1 VLPREQPVIGLE
13 EKITEIGTMSAK
25 ILPALV
31 AGLLL
36 GTTTLASAQALV
48 YSPYGYSYG
57 YYGYAPAYP
66 PAVAFSPGVY
76 YAPGYYNYA
85 PAYAAPAYNGWNE
98 ARWNYW

>member
-1 VLPREQPVIGLE
+1 
-13 EKITEIGTMSAK
+13 MSAK

-31 AGLLL
+31 AGVLL
-36 GTTTLASAQALV
+36 GTTALASAQALV
-48 YSPYGYSYG
+48 YSPYGYTYGG

-66 PAVAFSPGVY
+66 PAVTLGFGVGPGIY

-85 PAYAAPAYNGWNE
+85 PTYVAPAYNGWNE